1 MYSVFESIP
10 KKKRQQ
16 AFDHLRRLGYDSRVS
31 RSVRNEQGHNMC
43 PLGAVNLTYPELKPL
58 VSRLME
64 HPVCLA
70 MPQSGQEERA
80 ILAAIGID
88 VYQEDAERFM
98 LHNDWGQF
106 DTIEKLA
113 TAMGADYQPEDN

>member
-1 MYSVFESIP
+1 MYSVFKSIP

-16 AFDHLRRLGYDSRVS
+16 AFAHLRALGYNSRVS
-31 RSVRNEQGHNMC
+31 RSVRNEQGDSMC

-80 ILAAIGID
+80 ILAAIGVYI
-88 VYQEDAERFM
+88 YQEDAARFM
-98 LHNDWGQF
+98 LHNDWGRF

-113 TAMGADYQPEDN
+113 TAMGVSYKGE